1 MTDELGI
8 VENQE
13 ETDPWAA
20 AFAALE
26 QAAGGS
32 NDASGEQLP
41 AGPDGGE
48 GQPADTEPGTVE
60 GTDSTVERP
69 DTDEQLPDVPNP
81 GEPGPGTDGGNQI
94 TPAQQDPAE
103 VDEVIKEY
111 QGQARQAAI
120 DTVVEAY
127 KKQGVRCT
135 PDGKLGASLNDPD
148 IAKKDADGTIRYYNP
163 ETGREFTGPNPRKDA
178 REWCDEYNKEL
189 ADQFNA
195 ACAKVEQ
202 QKMKEYEPAINV
214 LKFAPKYDALDDM
227 RRGLLDDILEDYE
240 IKDKDGSLIGYSC
253 DLDAALRAVER
264 QVARIK
270 SYTPAEPKPAT
281 GPEVDM
287 KKGSAKGNSD
297 PEKKPKI
304 ESIADALGYL
314 QDQEIEKAKNKK
326 GRR

>member
-1 MTDELGI
+1 MTDELEI
-8 VENQE
+8 MENQE

-32 NDASGEQLP
+32 PEPSGDEPDAG
-41 AGPDGGE
+41 ADGGE
-48 GQPADTEPGTVE
+48 GKPADPEPGAGE
-60 GTDSTVERP
+60 GTDPAAERP
-69 DTDEQLPDVPNP
+69 DTDEQLPDVPA
-81 GEPGPGTDGGNQI
+81 GTEPGPAAGGDNQVP
-94 TPAQQDPAE
+94 PAQQDSPE
-103 VDEVIKEY
+103 VDEAIKDY

-253 DLDAALRAVER
+253 DLDAALRAVDR

-270 SYTPAEPKPAT
+270 SYAPAEPKPAT

-287 KKGSAKGNSD
+287 KKGSAKGNSE

>member
-1 MTDELGI
+1 MTDELE
-8 VENQE
+8 VMENQE

-26 QAAGGS
+26 QATGGS
-32 NDASGEQLP
+32 PEPSGDGEDAKSDDGKQQLDPEPGAEPEADGDNQRLDSIEQLP
-41 AGPDGGE
+41 AAEDSP
-48 GQPADTEPGTVE
+48 EPG
-60 GTDSTVERP
+60 
-69 DTDEQLPDVPNP
+69 QA
-81 GEPGPGTDGGNQI
+81 
-94 TPAQQDPAE
+94 TPAPAPE
-103 VDEVIKEY
+103 VDEAIKDY

-240 IKDKDGSLIGYSC
+240 IKDKDGNLIGYSC
-253 DLDAALRAVER
+253 DLDAALRAVDR

-270 SYTPAEPKPAT
+270 SYAPAEPKPAT

>member
-1 MTDELGI
+1 MTDELE
-8 VENQE
+8 VMENQE

-26 QAAGGS
+26 QATGGS
-32 NDASGEQLP
+32 PEPSGDGEDAQSDDGKQQPDPEPGAEPEADGDNQRLDSIEQLP
-41 AGPDGGE
+41 AAENSP
-48 GQPADTEPGTVE
+48 EPGE
-60 GTDSTVERP
+60 A
-69 DTDEQLPDVPNP
+69 
-81 GEPGPGTDGGNQI
+81 
-94 TPAQQDPAE
+94 TPAPTPE
-103 VDEVIKEY
+103 VDEAIRDY

-253 DLDAALRAVER
+253 DLDAALRAVDR

-270 SYTPAEPKPAT
+270 SYAPAEPKPAT

-287 KKGSAKGNSD
+287 KKGSAKGNSE

>member
-1 MTDELGI
+1 MTDELEV

-26 QAAGGS
+26 QATGGS
-32 NDASGEQLP
+32 PEPSGDGEDAK
-41 AGPDGGE
+41 PDD
-48 GQPADTEPGTVE
+48 GQQQPDPEPGAE
-60 GTDSTVERP
+60 PEADGDNQRLDSI
-69 DTDEQLPDVPNP
+69 EQPPAAEDSPEP
-81 GEPGPGTDGGNQI
+81 GEV
-94 TPAQQDPAE
+94 TPAPAPE
-103 VDEVIKEY
+103 VDEAIKDY

-148 IAKKDADGTIRYYNP
+148 IAKKDADGTIRDYNP

-195 ACAKVEQ
+195 ACAKGEQ

-253 DLDAALRAVER
+253 DLDAALRAVDR

-270 SYTPAEPKPAT
+270 SYAPAEPKPAT

-326 GRR
+326 GRK

>member
-1 MTDELGI
+1 MTDELE
-8 VENQE
+8 VMENQE

-26 QAAGGS
+26 QATGGS
-32 NDASGEQLP
+32 PEPSGDGEDAKPDDGKQQPDPEPGAELEADGDNQRLDSIEQLP
-41 AGPDGGE
+41 AAEDSP
-48 GQPADTEPGTVE
+48 EPGE
-60 GTDSTVERP
+60 AA
-69 DTDEQLPDVPNP
+69 
-81 GEPGPGTDGGNQI
+81 
-94 TPAQQDPAE
+94 PAPAPE
-103 VDEVIKEY
+103 VDEAIRDY

-253 DLDAALRAVER
+253 DLDAALRAVDR

-270 SYTPAEPKPAT
+270 SYAPAEPKPAT

-326 GRR
+326 GRK

>member
-1 MTDELGI
+1 MTDELE
-8 VENQE
+8 VMENQE

-26 QAAGGS
+26 QATGGS
-32 NDASGEQLP
+32 PEPSGAGEDADPDDGKQQPDPEPGAEPEADGDNQRLDSIEQLP
-41 AGPDGGE
+41 AAEDSP
-48 GQPADTEPGTVE
+48 EPGE
-60 GTDSTVERP
+60 A
-69 DTDEQLPDVPNP
+69 
-81 GEPGPGTDGGNQI
+81 
-94 TPAQQDPAE
+94 TPAPAPE
-103 VDEVIKEY
+103 VDDVIKDY

-253 DLDAALRAVER
+253 DLDAALRAVDR

-270 SYTPAEPKPAT
+270 SYAPAEPKPAT

-287 KKGSAKGNSD
+287 KKGSSKGNSD
-297 PEKKPKI
+297 PEKKPKF
-304 ESIADALGYL
+304 ESVSDALGYL

>member
-1 MTDELGI
+1 MTDELEV
-8 VENQE
+8 VENKE
-13 ETDPWAA
+13 EVDPWAA

-26 QAAGGS
+26 QSTGNSPEPSGAGE
-32 NDASGEQLP
+32 DAK
-41 AGPDGGE
+41 PDGNE
-48 GQPADTEPGTVE
+48 PEPEPEQRDAAEADGDNQRL
-60 GTDSTVERP
+60 DSS
-69 DTDEQLPDVPNP
+69 EQLPDGEDTP
-81 GEPGPGTDGGNQI
+81 EPGQAI
-94 TPAQQDPAE
+94 PAPSPE
-103 VDEVIKEY
+103 VDVAIKDY
-111 QGQARQAAI
+111 QSQARQAAI

-240 IKDKDGSLIGYSC
+240 IKDKDGNLIGYSC
-253 DLDAALRAVER
+253 DLDAALRAVDR
-264 QVARIK
+264 QVSRIK
-270 SYTPAEPKPAT
+270 SYAPAEPKPAT

-304 ESIADALGYL
+304 DSIADALGYL

-326 GRR
+326 GRK

>member
-1 MTDELGI
+1 MTDELE
-8 VENQE
+8 VMENQE

-26 QAAGGS
+26 QATGGS
-32 NDASGEQLP
+32 PEPSGDGEDAKSDDGKQQLDPEPGAEPEADGDNQRLDSIEQLP
-41 AGPDGGE
+41 AAEDSP
-48 GQPADTEPGTVE
+48 EPG
-60 GTDSTVERP
+60 
-69 DTDEQLPDVPNP
+69 QAA
-81 GEPGPGTDGGNQI
+81 
-94 TPAQQDPAE
+94 PAPAPE
-103 VDEVIKEY
+103 VDEAIKDY

-240 IKDKDGSLIGYSC
+240 IKDKDGNLIGYSC
-253 DLDAALRAVER
+253 DLDAALRAVDR

-270 SYTPAEPKPAT
+270 SYAPAEPKPAT